1 MSFPSLSAEDMAKL
15 VTACEGDQDTLATIE
30 AFCSSKTDVEVRE
43 VVEGRLVHAAGTA
56 VFATGLARTICK
68 LRSLGGKVGSHKTGR
83 VLRALG
89 LCVTKALQTGK

>member
-43 VVEGRLVHAAGTA
+43 VRMRYHVLAKSIA
-56 VFATGLARTICK
+56 V
-68 LRSLGGKVGSHKTGR
+68 
-83 VLRALG
+83 
-89 LCVTKALQTGK
+89 